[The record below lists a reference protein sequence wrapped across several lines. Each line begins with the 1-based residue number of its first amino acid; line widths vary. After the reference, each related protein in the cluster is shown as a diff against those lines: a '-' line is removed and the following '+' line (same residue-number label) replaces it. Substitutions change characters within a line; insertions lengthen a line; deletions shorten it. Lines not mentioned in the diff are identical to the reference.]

1 MSIFEIFQWIQA
13 TRPMSALRG
22 SSLTYPIIMTGHL
35 TGMGLFGGMIAI
47 TDARMLGFAMRKY
60 PIAEIVNQLRL
71 WKRIGGVLTIT
82 CGALLW
88 ASKAEFYYLVVL
100 RFIQGLGAAAGMAV
114 PRAVVRDL
122 HTGHAAARMMSL
134 LMLVGV
140 HALVFHSVYSKP
152 EALDA
157 APQVPAK
164 AKVAAWMSLFLWVG
178 LVTAGRLIGYW
189 DVPDRL
195 RPKY

>member
-1 MSIFEIFQWIQA
+1 VSILEIFQWIQE
-13 TRPMSALRG
+13 TRPAAALRG

-47 TDARMLGFAMRKY
+47 TDARLLGLAMRKY
-60 PIAEIVNQLRL
+60 PIADVVNQLRI
-71 WKRIGGVLTIT
+71 WKRIGGVLVIT
-82 CGALLW
+82 CGAMLL
-88 ASKAEFYYLVVL
+88 ASKAETYYYNPYYWAKM
-100 RFIQGLGAAAGMAV
+100 G
-114 PRAVVRDL
+114 
-122 HTGHAAARMMSL
+122 L
-134 LMLVGV
+134 LMLVFA
-140 HALVFHSVYSKP
+140 HALVFRSVYSKP

-164 AKVAAWMSLFLWVG
+164 AKVAACISLFLWLG

-195 RPKY
+195 RPVY

>member
-1 MSIFEIFQWIQA
+1 MSILEVFQWIQA
-13 TRPMSALRG
+13 TTPAAALRG

-47 TDARMLGFAMRKY
+47 TDARLLGLAMRKY
-60 PIAEIVNQLRL
+60 PIADVVNQLRI
-71 WKRIGGVLTIT
+71 WKRIGGVLVIS
-82 CGALLW
+82 CGAMLL
-88 ASKAEFYYLVVL
+88 ASKAENYYYNPYYWAKM
-100 RFIQGLGAAAGMAV
+100 G
-114 PRAVVRDL
+114 
-122 HTGHAAARMMSL
+122 L

-157 APQVPAK
+157 APQVPVK
-164 AKVAAWMSLFLWVG
+164 AKVAACMSLLLWVG
-178 LVTAGRLIGYW
+178 LVAAGRLIGYW

-195 RPKY
+195 RPVY